1 MTVPQPSTPIPILV
15 VDDDPDIREALRDI
29 LDDAGYSVVLAFH
42 GQMALELLGT
52 MGPPCLVLLDWMM
65 PVMDGAQFLHL
76 LRENPLYDTVKV
88 VLCTASGRD
97 VPPGAQGLLRKPF
110 ELDELLAVVA
120 DSCDGRPA

>member
-1 MTVPQPSTPIPILV
+1 MTEPLPSISTPIPILV

-52 MGPPCLVLLDWMM
+52 MGRPCLVLLDWMM

-88 VLCTASGRD
+88 ILCTASGRD

-110 ELDELLAVVA
+110 ELEELLAVVS
-120 DSCDGRPA
+120 DSCD

>member
-1 MTVPQPSTPIPILV
+1 MTEPLHSTATATPILI

-52 MGPPCLVLLDWMM
+52 IGPPCLVLLDWMM

-88 VLCTASGRD
+88 ILCTASGRD

-110 ELDELLAVVA
+110 ELDELLAVVSE
-120 DSCDGRPA
+120 SCG

>member
-1 MTVPQPSTPIPILV
+1 MTEPLPSTSTPTPILV

-88 VLCTASGRD
+88 ILCTASGRD

-110 ELDELLAVVA
+110 ELDELLSVVA
-120 DSCDGRPA
+120 RSCG

>member
-1 MTVPQPSTPIPILV
+1 MTEPLPSTTPTPILV

-42 GQMALELLGT
+42 GQMALEMLGT
-52 MGPPCLVLLDWMM
+52 MRRPCLVLLDWMM

-88 VLCTASGRD
+88 ILCTASGRD

-110 ELDELLAVVA
+110 ELEELLAVVSE
-120 DSCDGRPA
+120 SCD

>member
-1 MTVPQPSTPIPILV
+1 MTEPLHSTATATPILI

-88 VLCTASGRD
+88 ILCTASGRD

-110 ELDELLAVVA
+110 ELDELLAVVSE
-120 DSCDGRPA
+120 SCG